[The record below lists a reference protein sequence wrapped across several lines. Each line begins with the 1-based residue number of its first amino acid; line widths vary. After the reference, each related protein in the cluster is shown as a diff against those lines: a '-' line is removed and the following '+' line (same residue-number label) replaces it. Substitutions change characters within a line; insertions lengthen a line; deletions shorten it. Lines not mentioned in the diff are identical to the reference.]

1 MKNGEFVAAT
11 TKIEHKTRASRVRR
25 RRRRRRL
32 VWLKDTAGQ
41 PLQQQ

>member
-25 RRRRRRL
+25 RRRRRL